1 MASDQQA
8 VCPSYGSLF
17 GQMLFLDAQAGL
29 KSNEELQTT
38 FVVLLVLLQ
47 GFNLGG
53 FHLDSP
59 VFNWVG
65 TIVAAVVGLAA
76 MVYRSLFGR

>member
-1 MASDQQA
+1 MRSQRESDSASTLRERA
-8 VCPSYGSLF
+8 GRCILVIY
-17 GQMLFLDAQAGL
+17 AGL
-29 KSNEELQTT
+29 IA